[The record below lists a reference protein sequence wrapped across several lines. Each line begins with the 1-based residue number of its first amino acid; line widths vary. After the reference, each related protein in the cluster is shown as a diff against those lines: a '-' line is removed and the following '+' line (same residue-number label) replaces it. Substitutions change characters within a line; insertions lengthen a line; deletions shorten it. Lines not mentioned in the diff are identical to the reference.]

1 MSRGGGPGK
10 LRDSRVT
17 PLTFRERLA
26 AAIRGKVPLCPPPA
40 GIRAHAANYSEFILT
55 IAAAGHPR
63 PRPHTRV
70 ISIQTSDPCPPD
82 TSGTTTPA
90 HTNVGEHR
98 RAITRGV
105 SLLTGDPRIAIR
117 RLSGPMILA
126 MFLMSLYNLAD
137 AVWVAGL
144 GPASLAAVGFIT
156 PLFMIFIGLGN
167 GLGAGVAS
175 AVARHIGAQN
185 RKEAENAAVHGI
197 LIGMAIAAV
206 LTLPLVIFA
215 EPIAALLGAGEVTPI
230 AAEYGRIIFAG
241 AAFILFNTIAYA
253 ILRGEGD
260 TKRTM
265 YAMAASSILNVILDP
280 LLIYGA
286 GWGIAG
292 AAIATVI
299 SMALV
304 SLVILY
310 WFVGKKDTYLSI
322 SPRIFVPEREITG
335 DILRV
340 GLPAS
345 VEFLLMSVLGV
356 IINAVLVMVATIDAV
371 AVYTSG
377 WRLVMFAVIPVI
389 AISTTLISVIGAA
402 YGARNFDH
410 LKAAHAY
417 AIRLGT
423 AISAGMAV
431 GIFLCAP
438 QIAFLF
444 AYTESMASLAPR
456 IALFMQAITI
466 LLVFIP
472 AGMMSLSVFQGT
484 GRGMVSLLIN
494 VFRMLAFV
502 LVFVYIFGI
511 YLGYGEVGVWAG
523 IILGNIIGS
532 GIAYFW
538 ARVYVSRLV
547 AVVQE

>member
-1 MSRGGGPGK
+1 MIFIQKSNSSHTASKDIDTPDPTRG
-10 LRDSRVT
+10 
-17 PLTFRERLA
+17 E
-26 AAIRGKVPLCPPPA
+26 
-40 GIRAHAANYSEFILT
+40 
-55 IAAAGHPR
+55 
-63 PRPHTRV
+63 
-70 ISIQTSDPCPPD
+70 
-82 TSGTTTPA
+82 
-90 HTNVGEHR
+90 EHR
-98 RAITRGV
+98 REVTRGV
-105 SLLTGDPRIAIR
+105 SLLTGDPGVAIR
-117 RLSGPMILA
+117 KLSGPMILA
-126 MFLMSLYNLAD
+126 MLLMSLYNLAD

-144 GPASLAAVGFIT
+144 GPGSLAAVGFIT
-156 PLFMIFIGLGN
+156 PLFMVFIGLGN
-167 GLGAGVAS
+167 GLGAGVSS
-175 AVARHIGAQN
+175 AVARYIGAGN

-197 LIGMAIAAV
+197 LIGLGIAAV
-206 LTLPLVIFA
+206 LTLPLVVFA
-215 EPIAALLGAGEVTPI
+215 EPVAALLGAGEVTSI
-230 AAEYGRIIFAG
+230 AAEYGQIVFAG

-280 LLIYGA
+280 ILIYGA

-304 SLVILY
+304 SVVILY
-310 WFVGKKDTYLSI
+310 WFVVKKDTYLSI
-322 SPRIFVPEREITG
+322 SPRIFVPEHEMTG

-345 VEFLLMSVLGV
+345 VEFLLMSILGV
-356 IINAVLVMVATIDAV
+356 MINAVLVMVASTDAV

-410 LKAAHAY
+410 LKTAHAY

-423 AISAGMAV
+423 AISAVMAV
-431 GIFLCAP
+431 GIFIFAP

-444 AYTESMASLAPR
+444 AYTDSMASLAPR
-456 IALFMQAITI
+456 IALFMQAIAV
-466 LLVFIP
+466 LLVFMP

-484 GRGMVSLLIN
+484 GRGMISLLIN
-494 VFRMLAFV
+494 IIRTLAFV
-502 LVFVYIFGI
+502 AVFVYILGI
-511 YLGYGEVGVWAG
+511 FLGYGEIGVWAG
-523 IILGNIIGS
+523 IITGNIIGS
-532 GIAYFW
+532 AVAYLW
-538 ARVYVSRLV
+538 ARAYVSRLV
-547 AVVQE
+547 AVVRE

>member
-1 MSRGGGPGK
+1 MA
-10 LRDSRVT
+10 LCDSHCEDT
-17 PLTFRERLA
+17 YPQY
-26 AAIRGKVPLCPPPA
+26 PPPA
-40 GIRAHAANYSEFILT
+40 GISTNPANNHEFILKNCGGRASCT
-55 IAAAGHPR
+55 PA
-63 PRPHTRV
+63 TRV
-70 ISIQTSDPCPPD
+70 ISIQKNDSSPSNEGDIDTPD
-82 TSGTTTPA
+82 HA
-90 HTNVGEHR
+90 KEKDHQ
-98 RAITRGV
+98 RAVTRGV
-105 SLLTGDPRIAIR
+105 SLLTGDPRVAIR
-117 RLSGPMILA
+117 KLSGPMILA
-126 MFLMSLYNLAD
+126 MLLMSLYNLAD

-144 GPASLAAVGFIT
+144 GPGSLAAVGFMT

-175 AVARHIGAQN
+175 AVARHIGAGN

-206 LTLPLVIFA
+206 LTVPLVVFA
-215 EPIAALLGAGEVTPI
+215 EPVAALLGSGEVSSI
-230 AAEYGRIIFAG
+230 AAEYGRIVFGG
-241 AAFILFNTIAYA
+241 AVFILFNTIAYA

-280 LLIYGA
+280 ILIYGA

-310 WFVGKKDTYLSI
+310 WFVIKRDTYLSI
-322 SPRIFVPEREITG
+322 SPRIFVPEREMTG

-356 IINAVLVMVATIDAV
+356 IINAVLVMVASTDAV

-402 YGARNFDH
+402 YGARNFDN
-410 LKAAHAY
+410 LKTAHAY

-423 AISAGMAV
+423 IISCVMAV
-431 GIFLCAP
+431 GIFIFAP

-444 AYTESMASLAPR
+444 AYTESMAYLAPR

-466 LLVFIP
+466 LLVFMP

-484 GRGMVSLLIN
+484 GRGVISLLIN
-494 VFRMLAFV
+494 IIRILAFV
-502 LVFVYIFGI
+502 AVFVYILAI
-511 YLGYGEVGVWAG
+511 YLGYGEIGVWAG

-532 GIAYFW
+532 GVAYFW
-538 ARVYVSRLV
+538 ARAYVVRLV
-547 AVVQE
+547 AVVRE